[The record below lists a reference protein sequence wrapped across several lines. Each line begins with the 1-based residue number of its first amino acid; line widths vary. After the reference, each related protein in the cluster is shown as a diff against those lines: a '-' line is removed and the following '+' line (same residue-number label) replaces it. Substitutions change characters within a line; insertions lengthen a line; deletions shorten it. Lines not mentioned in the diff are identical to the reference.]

1 MTQREVRGS
10 QEGAGHLRS
19 TPLPVSAVKL
29 SSAEILANNDG
40 VIRTRERDLVDD
52 GTRAKLTLR
61 HPEILTLGG
70 ESRKEEEY
78 ENSHDDGD
86 QLVKG

>member
-1 MTQREVRGS
+1 MTQRQVRGR

-19 TPLPVSAVKL
+19 TPLPVFATKL
-29 SSAEILANNDG
+29 RVAEILANPVG
-40 VIRTRERDLVDD
+40 VILTGERDLVDD
-52 GTRAKLTLR
+52 LIWAKLTLR
-61 HPEILTLGG
+61 HPEIRTLGG
-70 ESRKEEEY
+70 ESREEEDY